1 VTIRPMKGFLK
12 FVRSASGAGIF
23 VTVIYGLW
31 MVWYF
36 ALSGGWNPLEGIA
49 RGIIGGPENF
59 LRNFAILVPIYLT
72 VEVMT
77 SAYSLVSHGA
87 AASGRFWGLVNIIST
102 IAVLLEAVVL
112 RVGAI
117 GIDPQKI
124 WQLDFCIYLSVC
136 DIVITIGIAMLVS
149 VGLRSI
155 ATSPPT

>member
-1 VTIRPMKGFLK
+1 MKGFLR
-12 FVRSASGAGIF
+12 FVRTSSGTGIF
-23 VTVIYGLW
+23 ITVIYGLW

-36 ALSGGWNPLEGIA
+36 VLSGRWNPLEGIA
-49 RGIIGGPENF
+49 GGNIGGPENF
-59 LRNFAILVPIYLT
+59 LRNFAIVVPVYLT

-102 IAVLLEAVVL
+102 IAVLLEAVIL
-112 RVGAI
+112 RVGTF

-136 DIVITIGIAMLVS
+136 DVVITIGIAMLVS
-149 VGLRSI
+149 VGLRSF

>member
-1 VTIRPMKGFLK
+1 MKGFLK
-12 FVRSASGAGIF
+12 FVGTATGAGIF

-36 ALSGGWNPLEGIA
+36 TLSGGWNPFEGIA
-49 RGIIGGPENF
+49 GRNIGGSENF
-59 LRNFAILVPIYLT
+59 LRNFAIVVPIYLT

-102 IAVLLEAVVL
+102 IVVLLEAVVL

-117 GIDPQKI
+117 GIEPQKL

-136 DIVITIGIAMLVS
+136 DVVISLGIAMLVS

-155 ATSPPT
+155 AMSAPT